1 MKSVRNFNGGS
12 FMDEAEDY
20 NGRMVVAGTGSAAAG
35 SERSPLLFPQG
46 GGEGEPAAPN
56 WNPPPDGAA
65 WPAADPEVSSS
76 RSRFDFAGVFAGAV
90 AGIEN
95 TAPPLPLFDAAP
107 PLPLFGDGNWNKTN
121 IRKKEIEMS

>member
-1 MKSVRNFNGGS
+1 
-12 FMDEAEDY
+12 MDEAEDY

-76 RSRFDFAGVFAGAV
+76 CRASTSRVCLREQWRGSKIQRHHFHCLM
-90 AGIEN
+90 
-95 TAPPLPLFDAAP
+95 PLHHFPCSVMEIGTKQILE
-107 PLPLFGDGNWNKTN
+107 
-121 IRKKEIEMS
+121 KKK

>member
-1 MKSVRNFNGGS
+1 
-12 FMDEAEDY
+12 MDEAEDY

-46 GGEGEPAAPN
+46 GEGEPTAPN
-56 WNPPPDGAA
+56 WNLPPDGAA
-65 WPAADPEVSSS
+65 WPAADPDVSSS
-76 RSRFDFAGVFAGAV
+76 RSRFDFAGVFAVAV